1 MDSLA
6 QAQDLSLRTNTLS
19 KQSIYHLWGI
29 FLQRLS
35 HAVLGESLYRQ
46 FDLQS
51 QSWGSFPLAWH
62 HTKEAKRR
70 PGLPSWSPLGWTGE
84 MIFGQSE
91 YLVSPCG
98 VFAVTPAGKEALGSF
113 IPTYDTTPP
122 EVSSEARDARPHLC
136 LTSAQWQSH
145 CYSAVRWRPH
155 CIAYQLGPKLVAG
168 SSSWVNRQILI
179 VYNLNDNPRG
189 LFAAKTL

>member
-1 MDSLA
+1 MWGITYKGFRM
-6 QAQDLSLRTNTLS
+6 LSLVSPCTANLTCRVD
-19 KQSIYHLWGI
+19 H
-29 FLQRLS
+29 R
-35 HAVLGESLYRQ
+35 
-46 FDLQS
+46 
-51 QSWGSFPLAWH
+51 GSFPLTWH
-62 HTKEAKRR
+62 HTKESKRR
-70 PGLPSWSPLGWTGE
+70 PGFSSWSLLGWTGD
-84 MIFGQSE
+84 MVFGQSE

-168 SSSWVNRQILI
+168 SSSRVSRQIF
-179 VYNLNDNPRG
+179 DCAQFERQPQRP
-189 LFAAKTL
+189 FRS